1 MTLFCFRTMLSPL
14 TMLISQDCTWKN
26 SLYISF
32 TSYIK
37 PINEIYHI
45 YHRSVFQLFI
55 LVLKSLLTKLIL
67 INRCLTM
74 PTLWQVGVH
83 LYVGFVEKVN
93 AEIPL
98 FLSDNH
104 GFPMSFL
111 AGTPCLSER
120 PTFGF
125 SLHYWSQ
132 RSRTLIFQPRNLKRF
147 TFRTF

>member
-26 SLYISF
+26 SLYISY

-55 LVLKSLLTKLIL
+55 LVLKSCWPNWFWSTTVLQCPHYGKLESIYMLDLLK
-67 INRCLTM
+67 
-74 PTLWQVGVH
+74 
-83 LYVGFVEKVN
+83 KVN
-93 AEIPL
+93 ADIPL

-111 AGTPCLSER
+111 AGIPCLSER
-120 PTFGF
+120 PRFGF